1 MAVPNF
7 SELENKLLAD
17 WQAKDIFRKTLS
29 KEAPQGNFVFFEG
42 PPTANGLP
50 HMGHVETRAFKDV
63 ILRYKTMRGFH
74 VERKAG
80 WDTQGLPVELEIEK
94 KLGISG
100 KKEIEAYG
108 IAKFNAEAKAS
119 VWKYKELWE
128 KMSARVGFW
137 LETKDPYI
145 TYSND
150 YIETLWWIFKQ
161 AWDQDLLKQ
170 DYKVVPYCPRC
181 GTALSSH
188 EVAQGYQ
195 LVKDT
200 SVYVKFELV
209 DEPGTFVLAW
219 TTTPWTLPGNVALA
233 VGKKIKYLKV
243 KYSNNNIS
251 ENFILAEAA
260 IPKVFSHLSPQL
272 ESKLNHGGLN
282 PQTSYAVDSPDDGH
296 TSLEILE
303 EVSTDK
309 LIGKSYKPLFDFLD
323 LREEA
328 KKARISEPAGEESQ
342 KLKSVKAAETLRSA
356 QGFEKAYIIVSADF
370 VTTDD
375 GTGVV
380 HTAVMYGEDDFQL
393 GHKLDL
399 PKVHTVDLQ
408 GKFNELVKP
417 WVGWK
422 VKDSDPAVEGKTTK
436 TILAYLSD
444 HNKLYKTEKYEHDYP
459 FCWRCKHPLLYYAKT
474 SWFIL
479 MSKLREQLMTNNEK
493 INWYPNHI
501 KDGRFGEW
509 LREVKDWAISRERYW
524 GTPLPIWQ
532 CDNPTC
538 KHQECLGSY
547 AEVAAKVSSKNT
559 YILVR
564 HGQSTNNVSGTLDT
578 VLEDGSADLTD
589 LGRTQAAAAA
599 KELRG
604 RKVDYLYS
612 SQFTRAQQTADI
624 IAKELGLTVTTEA
637 EINEYRIGPRY
648 EGKTVQEF
656 HEKFGDRA
664 DRLVEAPEGGETWTD
679 IQRRFISFLQEL
691 EAKHEG
697 KTIVLVTHADPI
709 LVALWTMSFKPESEI
724 ANMSYPKNG
733 EPVDLHFPATMFTAT
748 GEFDPH
754 RPFIDD
760 ASYRCVTCKTGT
772 MKRVPEVADT
782 WFDSGSMPFA
792 QWHYPFENNE
802 RIDKGISYP
811 AGYISEAIDQTRG
824 WFYTLLAISTL
835 LQKEQIVKEPPFQ
848 NVVVLG
854 HIRDKEGKKLSKSL
868 GNYIDPMDLIEQKSA
883 DAVRFY
889 LFTMNQPGDPKN
901 FDPAGVDEVIKKTF
915 LILMNVVSFW
925 RLTKTETDADPDQS
939 IHPLDRWIHSLLN
952 QLVDD
957 VTKRLDVYDITGA
970 GRAISAFV
978 TDLSTWY
985 VRRSRDRMKG
995 EEAPMASAVL
1005 RHVLL
1010 KLSRLMAPF
1019 TPFLADYIYQT
1030 LGGEVESVHLAEW
1043 PKVGTIDEQLLVDMT
1058 AARGVVEEG
1067 HSLRAA
1073 SKLKVRQPL
1082 QQVVTI
1088 TQLRPDLDD
1097 IVKDELNV
1105 KEVHAGQDLPTGSEW
1120 AKGMNVALDTT
1131 ITDELKE
1138 EGLYR
1143 DLIREFNALRKS
1155 AKLQPADEIHAFCQP
1170 KTMAAQIIERFSQ
1183 EFLREIKAVSVTPS
1197 TDGASHLAE
1206 IRLGGETITIGL
1218 SRK

>member
-7 SELENKLLAD
+7 SELENKLLAE
-17 WQAKDIFRKTLS
+17 WTAKDIFRKTLS
-29 KEAPQGNFVFFEG
+29 KEAPQGDFVFFEG
-42 PPTANGLP
+42 PPTANGMP

-63 ILRYKTMRGFH
+63 ILRYKTMRGYH

-137 LETKDPYI
+137 LDTKDPYI

-161 AWDQDLLKQ
+161 AWDQELLKQ

-200 SVYVKFELV
+200 SVFVKFELI
-209 DEPGTFVLAW
+209 DEPGTYVLAW

-233 VGKKIKYLKV
+233 VDEKFDYVRV
-243 KYSNNNIS
+243 KTASGDQL
-251 ENFILAEAA
+251 ILAKALIE
-260 IPKVFSHLSPQL
+260 K
-272 ESKLNHGGLN
+272 
-282 PQTSYAVDSPDDGH
+282 
-296 TSLEILE
+296 LE
-303 EVSTDK
+303 EGDREIVATMK
-309 LIGKSYKPLFDFLD
+309 GKELVGKSYKPLFDFLD
-323 LREEA
+323 LGKESG
-328 KKARISEPAGEESQ
+328 KKAYFITG
-342 KLKSVKAAETLRSA
+342 
-356 QGFEKAYIIVSADF
+356 ADF
-370 VTTDD
+370 VTTED

-417 WVGWK
+417 WAGWK

-436 TILAYLSD
+436 TILAYLTE

-479 MSKLREQLMTNNEK
+479 MSKLREQLIANNEK

-501 KDGRFGEW
+501 KEGRFGEW

-532 CDNPTC
+532 CGNPEC

-547 AEVAAKVSSKNT
+547 KDLLDRMPARNR
-559 YILVR
+559 YIFVR
-564 HGQSTNNVSGTLDT
+564 HGEATINPGKVLNTTRDRLDVSPLTPLGKKQS
-578 VLEDGSADLTD
+578 E
-589 LGRTQAAAAA
+589 QAA
-599 KELRG
+599 KEIAKL
-604 RKVDYLYS
+604 KPDLIIT
-612 SQFTRAQQTADI
+612 SQFRR
-624 IAKELGLTVTTEA
+624 AKETAEVIAEKTGLKLVEDA
-637 EINEYRIGPRY
+637 RVNEYLIGPLY
-648 EGKTVQEF
+648 EEKTIAEF
-656 HEKFGDRA
+656 HDQWGDRVK
-664 DRLVEAPEGGETWTD
+664 RINEAPEGGETWLEL
-679 IQRRFISFLQEL
+679 RARLFNFLHEIDAQ
-691 EAKHEG
+691 HEG
-697 KTIVLVTHADPI
+697 KTIVVVTHADPI
-709 LVALWTMSFKPESEI
+709 YVLEWAMSLQHERTIPD
-724 ANMSYPKNG
+724 MPYPKNG
-733 EPVDLHFPATMFTAT
+733 DPMEFKFPAKLFAAD
-748 GEFDPH
+748 GSFDPH
-754 RPFIDD
+754 RPYIDD
-760 ASYRCVTCKTGT
+760 VSYPCTECKAGS
-772 MKRVPEVADT
+772 MKRIPEVADT

-792 QWHYPFENNE
+792 QWHYPFENKE
-802 RIDKGISYP
+802 RIDKGTSYP

-824 WFYTLLAISTL
+824 WFYTLLAVGTL
-835 LQKEQIVKEPPFQ
+835 LQKDKVVKEPPFK

-889 LFTMNQPGDPKN
+889 LFTMNQPGEPKN

-925 RLTKTETDADPDQS
+925 QLTKTETSADPDQS

-957 VTKRLDVYDITGA
+957 VTKRLDAYDITGA

-995 EEAPMASAVL
+995 AEAPMASAVL

-1019 TPFLADYIYQT
+1019 TPFLADHVYQT
-1030 LGGEVESVHLAEW
+1030 LGGEADSVHLAEW
-1043 PKVGTIDEQLLVDMT
+1043 PNVGKIDEQLLADMT
-1058 AARGVVEEG
+1058 AARGIVEEG

-1073 SKLKVRQPL
+1073 AKLKVRQPL
-1082 QQVVTI
+1082 QQVVT
-1088 TQLRPDLDD
+1088 TLQLRPDLDE
-1097 IVKDELNV
+1097 IVQDELNV
-1105 KEVHAGQDLPTGSEW
+1105 KEVHAGADLPKGTDW
-1120 AKGMNVALDTT
+1120 AIGVNVALDTT

-1138 EGLYR
+1138 EGQYR
-1143 DLIREFNALRKS
+1143 DLVREFNALRKS
-1155 AKLQPADEIHAFCQP
+1155 AKLQPSDQIRAYCQP
-1170 KTMAAQIIERFSQ
+1170 NTTAAQVIERFGQ
-1183 EFLREIKAVSVTPS
+1183 EFLREVKATSVTPS
-1197 TDGASHLAE
+1197 TDGAEYTAD
-1206 IRLGGETITIGL
+1206 IQLGGETVTIGL
-1218 SRK
+1218 TTV